1 MKATLIVPHSK
12 KNTSKSVKNSTNS
25 LSPSNA
31 DIATAQSASI
41 LAVSPPQEPGNLE
54 LGGTLCS
61 IGEKFLT
68 PEHEAHIAGRGLL
81 NP

>member
-1 MKATLIVPHSK
+1 MTYIPANNDTNLIESASPHQEDAPNTQPGLIV
-12 KNTSKSVKNSTNS
+12 
-25 LSPSNA
+25 A
-31 DIATAQSASI
+31 EC
-41 LAVSPPQEPGNLE
+41 PPQEPGNLE

-81 NP
+81 